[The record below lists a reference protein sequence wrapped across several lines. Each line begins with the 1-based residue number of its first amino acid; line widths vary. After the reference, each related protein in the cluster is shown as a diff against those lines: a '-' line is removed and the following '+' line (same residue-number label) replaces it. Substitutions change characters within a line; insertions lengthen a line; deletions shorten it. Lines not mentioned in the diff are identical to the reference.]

1 MSNQHLV
8 TMANDIANFF
18 NSEMASPEEA
28 AAGVALHISRYW
40 DPRMRRH
47 IIDHGRQGGQG
58 LSPTAAAAVR
68 QLAPV
73 PDARAAG

>member
-1 MSNQHLV
+1 MNIEHMV

-18 NSEMASPEEA
+18 NSEMVSPDEA
-28 AAGVALHISRYW
+28 AKAVALHISRYW

-47 IIDHGRQGGQG
+47 IIDHGRQGGEG
-58 LSPTAAAAVR
+58 LSPTAAAAVS